1 MELTELFWN
10 VDDFCQEYEQLFAS
24 FRILPDGN
32 KKLTRSCSLSL
43 SEVMTIVIYF
53 HLSGYRT
60 FKDYYTK
67 YVINELN
74 GDFPHLVSY
83 NRMVELMPTVF
94 IPCLY
99 YLKIIKGNR
108 LELVLLIVPVFRS
121 VTQKELDG
129 TRCLKT

>member
-1 MELTELFWN
+1 
-10 VDDFCQEYEQLFAS
+10 
-24 FRILPDGN
+24 
-32 KKLTRSCSLSL
+32 
-43 SEVMTIVIYF
+43 MTIVIYF

-99 YLKIIKGNR
+99 YLKNNQGESTGISFVDSTCIPICHPKRARRNKVFEDLAAWGKI
-108 LELVLLIVPVFRS
+108 LLVGI
-121 VTQKELDG
+121 LDL
-129 TRCLKT
+129 TTFNY